1 MRGHGLRRI
10 TAVLLVH
17 EYRESFRHAGV
28 LMTLRATKEEK
39 AAVAEYLEWQLG
51 ETSARKLVVKHVEKI
66 IAENITGDR
75 YEVWNCITNQGSWW
89 VVTPMMNLYTQRDF
103 KSADVVLTF
112 HVGMV
117 GRVMSR
123 DQAPLAPELKD
134 AFSEPWRKWEDAVET
149 MRVAQEAE
157 DFQSVGMRLRESYV
171 SMLKMVADEDLVPE
185 GVHKPQAANAE
196 WLNLLAE
203 KIAGGSSNAR
213 LRAYLKSVGKE
224 TWQHVSWLTHAT
236 NATRFDAEIAVANI
250 AHLLSVFTVAI
261 LRDHSGAPKRCAECG
276 SYQVGSGVCARCGWV
291 DESHVPPEPRPEPA
305 PEEVAARL
313 ATPHILSSDIKTFV
327 SPQDLS
333 R

>member
-1 MRGHGLRRI
+1 
-10 TAVLLVH
+10 
-17 EYRESFRHAGV
+17 
-28 LMTLRATKEEK
+28 MTLRARKEEK

-117 GRVMSR
+117 GRVMSQ

-185 GVHKPQAANAE
+185 GVDKPQAANAE

-236 NATRFDAEIAVANI
+236 NATRFDAEIAVANT
-250 AHLLSVFTVAI
+250 AHLISVFTVAL
-261 LRDHSGAPKRCAECG
+261 LRDHSGAPRRCAECG
-276 SYQVGSGVCARCGWV
+276 SYQVGSGICARCGWV
-291 DESHVPPEPRPEPA
+291 DESHAPPEPRPEPS
-305 PEEVAARL
+305 PEELATRL

>member
-1 MRGHGLRRI
+1 
-10 TAVLLVH
+10 
-17 EYRESFRHAGV
+17 
-28 LMTLRATKEEK
+28 MTLSATKEEK
-39 AAVAEYLEWQLG
+39 SAVAEYLEWQLG
-51 ETSARKLVVKHVEKI
+51 ETSARKFVVKHVEKI
-66 IAENITGDR
+66 VAENITGNR

-89 VVTPMMNLYTQRDF
+89 VVTPMMNFYTQRDF

-117 GRVMSR
+117 GRLMSR

-157 DFQSVGMRLRESYV
+157 DFQSVGRRLREAYV
-171 SMLKMVADEDLVPE
+171 SMLKMVADEELVPE
-185 GVHKPQAANAE
+185 GVDKPQAANAE

-250 AHLLSVFTVAI
+250 AHLISVFTVAM
-261 LRDHSGAPKRCAECG
+261 LRNHSGAPKRCAECS

-291 DESHVPPEPRPEPA
+291 DESYVPSEPRPEPS
-305 PEEVAARL
+305 PEELASRL
-313 ATPHILSSDIKTFV
+313 ATPHTLTSDIQTFV
-327 SPQDLS
+327 SPQD
-333 R
+333 

>member
-1 MRGHGLRRI
+1 
-10 TAVLLVH
+10 LVH

-171 SMLKMVADEDLVPE
+171 SMLRMVADEDLVPE
-185 GVHKPQAANAE
+185 GVDKPQAANAE

>member
-1 MRGHGLRRI
+1 
-10 TAVLLVH
+10 
-17 EYRESFRHAGV
+17 
-28 LMTLRATKEEK
+28 MTLRATKEEK

-51 ETSARKLVVKHVEKI
+51 QTSARKLVVKHVEKI

-185 GVHKPQAANAE
+185 GVDKPQAANAE

-236 NATRFDAEIAVANI
+236 NATRFDAEIAVTNI
-250 AHLLSVFTVAI
+250 AHLLSVFTVAM

-313 ATPHILSSDIKTFV
+313 ATPHVLSSDIKTFV